1 MLGAHRAGVKE
12 RRGASAP
19 PANSRFALPAFKM
32 CGYFPTNG
40 RTFMDFAFN
49 DEQLMIQDVARRI
62 AQEKIAPSAEQFD
75 RSGEFPLENIR
86 LLGENGLMGIEVPA
100 EYGGAGM
107 DPVAYVLAMVEIAAA
122 DAAHSTIMSVNNSL
136 FCNGILT
143 HGTEQQKQHY
153 VRAIAEGREI
163 GAFALTEPQSGS
175 DATAMRCR
183 AVKQADGTYLINGKK
198 SWITSG
204 PVAKYFVLF
213 AMTEPDKGARG
224 ITAFLVDGERAGFHR
239 GKTEPKLGIRASAT
253 CEIEFQDYVAQPDEV
268 LGDEGHGFKI
278 AMSVLDAGRIGI
290 ASQAIG
296 IARAAY
302 EATLAYAKERTAF
315 GQPIGAFQMTQAKIA
330 DMKCK
335 LDASLLLTLR
345 AAWLKSQGKRFTT
358 EASVAKLTAS
368 EAAMWITHQAV
379 QVHGGMGY
387 SKEMPLERYFRDAK
401 ITEIYEGTSEIQRLV
416 IARHETGLR

>member
-1 MLGAHRAGVKE
+1 MEFGFSE
-12 RRGASAP
+12 
-19 PANSRFALPAFKM
+19 
-32 CGYFPTNG
+32 
-40 RTFMDFAFN
+40 
-49 DEQLMIQDVARRI
+49 EQLMIQDVARRI
-62 AQEKIAPSAEQFD
+62 AQEKIAPSAEEFD
-75 RSGEFPLENIR
+75 RSGEFPLDNIR
-86 LLGENGLMGIEVPA
+86 LLGENGLMGIEVPE

-107 DPVAYVLAMVEIAAA
+107 DPLAYVLAMIEVAAG

-143 HGTEQQKQHY
+143 HGTEAQKQKY
-153 VRAIAEGREI
+153 VRAIAEGAEI

-183 AVKQADGTYLINGKK
+183 AVKQDDGTYVINGKK

-204 PVAKYFVLF
+204 PVARYFVLF

-224 ITAFLVDGERAGFHR
+224 ITAFLVDGDRAGFHR

-253 CEIEFQDYVAQPDEV
+253 CEIEFQDYVARPEER
-268 LGDEGHGFKI
+268 LGEAGQGFTI
-278 AMSVLDAGRIGI
+278 AMGVLDAGRIGI

-302 EATLAYAKERTAF
+302 EATLDYVKERKAF

-345 AAWLKSQGKRFTT
+345 AAWVKGQGKRFTN
-358 EASVAKLTAS
+358 EAAIAKLTAS

-379 QVHGGMGY
+379 QIHAGMGY
-387 SKEMPLERYFRDAK
+387 SKEMPIERYFRDAK

-416 IARHETGLR
+416 IARNETGLR

>member
-1 MLGAHRAGVKE
+1 V
-12 RRGASAP
+12 
-19 PANSRFALPAFKM
+19 
-32 CGYFPTNG
+32 
-40 RTFMDFAFN
+40 DFQFTE
-49 DEQLMIQDVARRI
+49 EQLMIQDVARRI
-62 AQEKIAPSAEQFD
+62 AQERIAPSAEHHD
-75 RSGEFPLENIR
+75 ATGEFPMANMKV
-86 LLGENGLMGIEVPA
+86 LGENGLMGVEVPA

-107 DPVAYVLAMVEIAAA
+107 DPISYVLAMIEVAAA

-136 FCNGILT
+136 FCNGILKF
-143 HGTEQQKQHY
+143 GTEAQKQLY

-175 DATAMRCR
+175 DATAMRCK
-183 AVKQADGTYLINGKK
+183 ATKQPDGSYLVNGKK

-204 PVAKYFVLF
+204 PVAKYIVLF
-213 AMTEPDKGARG
+213 AMTDPDKGARG
-224 ITAFLVDGERAGFHR
+224 ITAFMIDTAKPGFHK

-253 CEIEFQDYVAQPDEV
+253 CEIEFQDYVATADEV

-302 EATLAYAKERTAF
+302 EKTLEYVRERKAF
-315 GQPIGAFQMTQAKIA
+315 GAPIGTFQMTQAKIA

-335 LDASLLLTLR
+335 LDAATLLTLR
-345 AAWLKSQGKRFTT
+345 AAWQKERSEHGGAKFSN
-358 EASVAKLTAS
+358 EAAIAKLTAS

-379 QVHGGMGY
+379 QIHGGMGY

-416 IARHETGLR
+416 IARNETGLR

>member
-1 MLGAHRAGVKE
+1 MAHQTAREGFYV
-12 RRGASAP
+12 
-19 PANSRFALPAFKM
+19 
-32 CGYFPTNG
+32 
-40 RTFMDFAFN
+40 DFSFTE
-49 DEQLMIQDVARRI
+49 EQLMIQDVARRI
-62 AQEKIAPSAEQFD
+62 AQERIAPSAEHHD
-75 RSGEFPLENIR
+75 RTGEFPLENIR
-86 LLGENGLMGIEVPA
+86 LLGENGLMGIEVPE

-107 DPVAYVLAMVEIAAA
+107 DPIAYVLAMVEIAAG
-122 DAAHSTIMSVNNSL
+122 DAAHSTIVSVNNSL
-136 FCNGILT
+136 FCAGILKN
-143 HGTEQQKQHY
+143 GNEEQKQKY
-153 VRAIAEGREI
+153 VRAIAEGSHI

-183 AVKQADGTYLINGKK
+183 AVRQDDGSFVINGKK

-204 PVAKYFVLF
+204 PVAKYIVLF
-213 AMTEPDKGARG
+213 AVTDPEQGARG
-224 ITAFLVDGERAGFHR
+224 ITAFLIDTDKPGFHR

-253 CEIEFQDYVAQPDEV
+253 CEIEFQDYVASPDEV
-268 LGDEGHGFKI
+268 LGAPGEGFKI

-302 EATLAYAKERTAF
+302 QVTLDYVKERKAF
-315 GQPIGAFQMTQAKIA
+315 GSPIGAFQMTQAKIA

-335 LDASLLLTLR
+335 LDAALLLTLR
-345 AAWLKSQGKRFTT
+345 AAWVKGQGQRFTT

-379 QVHGGMGY
+379 QIHGGMGY

-416 IARHETGLR
+416 IARNETGLR

>member
-1 MLGAHRAGVKE
+1 
-12 RRGASAP
+12 
-19 PANSRFALPAFKM
+19 
-32 CGYFPTNG
+32 
-40 RTFMDFAFN
+40 MDFRFT

-62 AQEKIAPSAEQFD
+62 AQEKIAPSAEHHD
-75 RSGEFPLENIR
+75 RTGEFPRENIR

-107 DPVAYVLAMVEIAAA
+107 DPVSYVLAMIEIAAG
-122 DAAHSTIMSVNNSL
+122 DAAHSTIVSVNNSL
-136 FCNGILT
+136 FCNGILKY
-143 HGTEQQKQHY
+143 GTEEQKQKY

-183 AVKQADGTYLINGKK
+183 AVRQDDGSYIVNGKK

-204 PVAKYFVLF
+204 PVAKYIVLF
-213 AMTEPDKGARG
+213 AMSEPDRGARG
-224 ITAFLVDGERAGFHR
+224 VTAFLIDTDLPGFSR

-253 CEIEFQDYVAQPDEV
+253 CEIEFADFRVAPEDV
-268 LGDEGHGFKI
+268 LGKDGEGFKI
-278 AMSVLDAGRIGI
+278 AMGVLDAGRIGI
-290 ASQAIG
+290 ASQAVG

-302 EATLAYAKERTAF
+302 EATLAYVKERKAF
-315 GQPIGAFQMTQAKIA
+315 GAPIGTFQMTQAKIA

-335 LDASLLLTLR
+335 LDAATLLTLR
-345 AAWLKSQGKRFTT
+345 AGWAKAEADRTGGRFGN
-358 EASVAKLTAS
+358 EAAIAKLFAS

-379 QVHGGMGY
+379 QLHGGMGY

-416 IARHETGLR
+416 IARNETGLR

>member
-1 MLGAHRAGVKE
+1 
-12 RRGASAP
+12 
-19 PANSRFALPAFKM
+19 
-32 CGYFPTNG
+32 
-40 RTFMDFAFN
+40 MDFRFTE
-49 DEQLMIQDVARRI
+49 EQLMIQDVARRI
-62 AQEKIAPSAEQFD
+62 AQEKIAPSAEHHD
-75 RSGEFPLENIR
+75 HTGEFPLENIR
-86 LLGENGLMGIEVPA
+86 TLGENGLMGIEVPA

-107 DPVAYVLAMVEIAAA
+107 DPISYVLAMIEIAAG
-122 DAAHSTIMSVNNSL
+122 DAAHSTILSVNNSL

-143 HGTEQQKQHY
+143 FGTEAQKQLY

-183 AVKQADGTYLINGKK
+183 AVNQADGSYVVNGKK

-204 PVAKYFVLF
+204 PVAKYIVLF
-213 AMTEPDKGARG
+213 AMTDPDKGARG
-224 ITAFLVDGERAGFHR
+224 ITAFMIDTAKPGFHR

-253 CEIEFQDYVAQPDEV
+253 CEIEFADYVVQADEV
-268 LGDEGHGFKI
+268 LGAEGEGFKI

-290 ASQAIG
+290 A
-296 IARAAY
+296 RAAY
-302 EATLAYAKERTAF
+302 EATITYVKDRKAF
-315 GQPIGAFQMTQAKIA
+315 GAPIGTFQMTQSKIA

-335 LDASLLLTLR
+335 LDAATLLTLR
-345 AAWLKSQGKRFTT
+345 AAWLKGEHQRFTN
-358 EASVAKLTAS
+358 EAAIAKLVAS

-379 QVHGGMGY
+379 QIHGGMGY

-416 IARHETGLR
+416 IARNETGLR

>member
-1 MLGAHRAGVKE
+1 
-12 RRGASAP
+12 
-19 PANSRFALPAFKM
+19 
-32 CGYFPTNG
+32 
-40 RTFMDFAFN
+40 MDFRYTE
-49 DEQLMIQDVARRI
+49 EQLMIQDVARRI
-62 AQEKIAPSAEQFD
+62 AHEKIAPSAEHHD
-75 RSGEFPLENIR
+75 RTGEFPLENIR
-86 LLGENGLMGIEVPA
+86 TLGENGLMGIEVPA

-107 DPVAYVLAMVEIAAA
+107 DPVSYVLAMVEIAAA
-122 DAAHSTIMSVNNSL
+122 DAAHSTIVSVNNSL

-143 HGTEQQKQHY
+143 FGTEAQKQKY
-153 VRAIAEGREI
+153 VRAIADGSEI

-183 AVKQADGTYLINGKK
+183 AVKQADGSFVVNGKK

-204 PVAKYFVLF
+204 PVAKYIVLF
-213 AMTEPDKGARG
+213 AMTDPDKHARG
-224 ITAFLVDGERAGFHR
+224 ITAFLVDTTKPGFHR

-253 CEIEFQDYVAQPDEV
+253 CEIEFQDYVCAPEDV
-268 LGDEGHGFKI
+268 LGEEGHGFKI

-302 EATLAYAKERTAF
+302 EATLDYARERKAF

-345 AAWLKSQGKRFTT
+345 AAWTKGQGNRFTT
-358 EASVAKLTAS
+358 EAAVAKLTAS
-368 EAAMWITHQAV
+368 EAAMWITHQAL
-379 QVHGGMGY
+379 QIHGGMGY
-387 SKEMPLERYFRDAK
+387 SKEMPIERYFRDAK

-416 IARHETGLR
+416 IARNETGLR

>member
-1 MLGAHRAGVKE
+1 
-12 RRGASAP
+12 
-19 PANSRFALPAFKM
+19 
-32 CGYFPTNG
+32 
-40 RTFMDFAFN
+40 MDFSFTE
-49 DEQLMIQDVARRI
+49 EQLMIQDVARRI
-62 AQEKIAPSAEQFD
+62 AVEKIAPSAEHHDQT
-75 RSGEFPLENIR
+75 GEFPLDNIR
-86 LLGENGLMGIEVPA
+86 LLGENGLMGIEVPT

-107 DPVAYVLAMVEIAAA
+107 DPIAYVLAMVEIAAA

-143 HGTEQQKQHY
+143 HGSEDQKQKY

-183 AVKQADGTYLINGKK
+183 AVKQDDGSFRVTGKK

-204 PVAKYFVLF
+204 PVAKYIVLF
-213 AMTEPDKGARG
+213 AMTDPDKGARG
-224 ITAFLVDGERAGFHR
+224 ITAFIIDTEREGFSR

-253 CEIEFQDYVAQPDEV
+253 CEIEFDNYLVQPDEV
-268 LGDEGHGFKI
+268 LGEEGQGFKI
-278 AMSVLDAGRIGI
+278 AMGVLDAGRIGI

-302 EATLAYAKERTAF
+302 EATLEYVKERKAF

-345 AAWLKSQGKRFTT
+345 AAWAKGQGGRFSN
-358 EASVAKLTAS
+358 EAAIAKLTAS
-368 EAAMWITHQAV
+368 EAAMWIAHQAV
-379 QVHGGMGY
+379 QIHAGMGY
-387 SKEMPLERYFRDAK
+387 SKEMPIERYFRDAK

-416 IARHETGLR
+416 IARNETGLR